1 MCYADCPGISNSA
14 RDGRLEVA
22 PRQLSARDV
31 IAEMI
36 EETLSTGA
44 TSDVF
49 DSFGAC
55 LAW

>member
-44 TSDVF
+44 DSDVF